1 MGLET
6 QICVLGGGPAGSVI
20 ARRLSQLGYG
30 TVLIERDPRG
40 RRQRVESFP
49 PSITSILDSLML
61 SDALAAATIQ
71 REKRALVQWESD
83 AIRERSFEPASLLVD
98 RVCFDRRLRA
108 AAASAGAV
116 VLAPAHA
123 SAPHRSPLG
132 GWVIPVTSE
141 HGRTHITSKFFIDA
155 RGRRGG
161 QSLRYGPRTA
171 ALSANW
177 HVPGLPYRETRIEA
191 GVNAWFWGC
200 PLTQSLYA
208 ATIFVDAHRIAG
220 SGDDERRDLYRCLV
234 SKSELL
240 GGLLSGQITTSISV
254 CDATSRV
261 ATDLI
266 GRDFIRVGEAA
277 FSIDPLSSQGVQ
289 RAVLS
294 AIQGAAAVHTIQ
306 TKGDSN
312 AAIAFYCEHQRR
324 AAKQA
329 NLNAIR
335 LHRMRA
341 GDHQPL
347 SIAEATQPKPD
358 LPGTLPL
365 FVRLSDAVEIVD
377 VPVLFGSIISRAA
390 ALHHPKL
397 KQPIAYLGEIAL
409 APLIPEVVAGLT
421 TTELLSSWS
430 NRMRPETANHIL
442 SWMHALGIVE
452 TSSGCSSASL
462 SRSAL

>member
-6 QICVLGGGPAGSVI
+6 QICILGGGPAGSVI
-20 ARRLSQLGYG
+20 ARRLSQLGHD
-30 TVLIERDPRG
+30 TVLIERNPRG

-71 REKRALVQWESD
+71 REKRALVRWESD
-83 AIRERSFEPASLLVD
+83 AIRERSFEPASVLVD
-98 RVCFDRRLRA
+98 RACFDRRLRA
-108 AAASAGAV
+108 AATSAGAV

-123 SAPHRSPLG
+123 SAPHRRPLG
-132 GWVIPVTSE
+132 GWVIPVTSD
-141 HGRTHITSKFFIDA
+141 HGRTHITAKFLIDA

-171 ALSANW
+171 ALSATW

-191 GVNAWFWGC
+191 GPDAWFWGC
-200 PLTQSLYA
+200 PLTPSFYA
-208 ATIFVDAHRIAG
+208 ATIFVDTHRIAG
-220 SGDDERRDLYRCLV
+220 CGSDERRDLYRGLL
-234 SKSELL
+234 SQSELL
-240 GGLLSGQITTSISV
+240 GRLLSGQITTAISV

-261 ATDLI
+261 AADLI
-266 GRDFIRVGEAA
+266 DRDFIRVGEAA

-294 AIQGAAAVHTIQ
+294 AIQGAAVVHTIQ

-312 AAIAFYCEHQRR
+312 AATAFYCEHQRL

-329 NLNAIR
+329 NLNAMR
-335 LHRMRA
+335 LYRTRA
-341 GDHQPL
+341 GNHQPL
-347 SIAEATQPKPD
+347 STAEATQSKPD
-358 LPGTLPL
+358 LPSTLPP
-365 FVRLSDAVEIVD
+365 FVRLSDAVEMVD
-377 VPVLFGSIISRAA
+377 VPILSGSIIRRAA
-390 ALHHPKL
+390 ALRHPKL

-409 APLIPEVVAGLT
+409 APLIPDVVAGLT
-421 TTELLSSWS
+421 TNQLLSSWS

-442 SWMHALGIVE
+442 SWMYALGIVE
-452 TSSGCSSASL
+452 TSCGSSSALL